1 MSERCPRITDPS
13 QCMRCRALAQQLLS
27 KGELAEEERVK
38 VKALL
43 HKLRDDDPISDVDRD
58 FLNNLAVRYL

>member
-1 MSERCPRITDPS
+1 
-13 QCMRCRALAQQLLS
+13 MRCRALAQQLLS

-43 HKLRDDDPISDVDRD
+43 HKLRDDDPISDVARD